1 MIDSKKLA
9 NMLLFNDIS
18 KMSAH
23 QPANVVNIAEKSKP
37 VPVLEKVRP
46 IQFIA
51 CDMNIKSYICIV
63 NGIKL

>member
-9 NMLLFNDIS
+9 NMLLFNDMS

-23 QPANVVNIAEKSKP
+23 QPTNVVNITEKSKP

-51 CDMNIKSYICIV
+51 CDM
-63 NGIKL
+63 KLSRKFAS